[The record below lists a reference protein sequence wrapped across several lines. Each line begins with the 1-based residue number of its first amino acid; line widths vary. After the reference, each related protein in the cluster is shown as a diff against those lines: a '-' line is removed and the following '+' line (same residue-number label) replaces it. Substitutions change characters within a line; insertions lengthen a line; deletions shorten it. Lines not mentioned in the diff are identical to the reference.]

1 MLLIATTG
9 RSADRG
15 DLRKLFGFDK
25 VRSAHLIFAPDQWE
39 AIKPAGRARGPGG
52 PGALRGPM
60 MFSPGAMLVPGFL
73 RELDS
78 DKSGEISRDEFVGGF
93 DRWFAAWDVK
103 HQGFLDGDTIRD
115 G

>member
-1 MLLIATTG
+1 MLFIATTG

-15 DLRKLFGFDK
+15 DLRELFGFDK

-39 AIKPAGRARGPGG
+39 AIKPAGPARGPGG
-52 PGALRGPM
+52 QRRRTGTGAPRGPM

-78 DKSGEISRDEFVGGF
+78 DKSGEILS
-93 DRWFAAWDVK
+93 
-103 HQGFLDGDTIRD
+103 
-115 G
+115 

>member
-1 MLLIATTG
+1 MLFIATTG

-15 DLRKLFGFDK
+15 DLRELFGFDK

-39 AIKPAGRARGPGG
+39 AIKPAGRRAAPEDQGD
-52 PGALRGPM
+52 PGATEGPM

-78 DKSGEISRDEFVGGF
+78 DKSGEISRDEFVGGSTAGL
-93 DRWFAAWDVK
+93 RL
-103 HQGFLDGDTIRD
+103 GM
-115 G
+115 

>member
-1 MLLIATTG
+1 
-9 RSADRG
+9 
-15 DLRKLFGFDK
+15 
-25 VRSAHLIFAPDQWE
+25 
-39 AIKPAGRARGPGG
+39 
-52 PGALRGPM
+52 M

-115 G
+115 GVSKDLMPGAQLTGSGPSARSGANSP